1 MTAKQKPLTLSIDIG
16 GTGLKMLVL
25 DSQGNSIED
34 RQRVKTPN
42 PATPKAVLEEL
53 GKLIEKQPE
62 FDRVAIGFPG
72 VVKEGVVQTAPNL
85 GEKWAGFDLSNVISQ
100 KTGKPVRIANDAD
113 VQGYACIEGRG
124 VELVLTLGTGM
135 GSAHFVDGILV
146 PNLEL
151 AHHPYQKK
159 NTYEDYVGKK
169 ALQEVGKDK
178 WCKRVKKVIMQL
190 EPIWNYRLLHI
201 GGGNVKLLDQKKLPK
216 NVRLHS
222 NIGGVLGG
230 IALWGKP

>member
-1 MTAKQKPLTLSIDIG
+1 MTSEVNPLTLSIDIG

-25 DSQGNSIED
+25 DYEGNSIDE
-34 RQRVKTPN
+34 RQRSKTPH
-42 PATPKAVLEEL
+42 PATPNAVLDEL
-53 GKLIEKQPE
+53 KKLIDKQPA
-62 FDRVAIGFPG
+62 FDRVSIGFPG
-72 VVKEGVVQTAPNL
+72 VIKDGCVKTAVNL
-85 GEKWAGFDLSNVISQ
+85 DKQWTDFNLAKAIIEI
-100 KTGKPVRIANDAD
+100 TGKPVRIANDAD

-151 AHHPYQKK
+151 AHHPYKK
-159 NTYEDYVGKK
+159 KATYEDFVGKV
-169 ALQEVGKDK
+169 ALQDIGKEK
-178 WCKRVKKVIMQL
+178 WCRRVQKVIEQL

-201 GGGNVKLLDQKKLPK
+201 GGGNVKLLDQGSLPD
-216 NVRLHS
+216 NVKLHS

-230 IALWGKP
+230 IALWERE